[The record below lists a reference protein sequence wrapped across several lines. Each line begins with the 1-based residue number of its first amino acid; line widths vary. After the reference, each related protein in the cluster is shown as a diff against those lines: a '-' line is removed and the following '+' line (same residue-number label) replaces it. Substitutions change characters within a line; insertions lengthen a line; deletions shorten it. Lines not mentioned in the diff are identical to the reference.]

1 MRLLGSLESIEMWAQ
16 AKVSLSSITWY
27 MTLSKL
33 LIPLNHHVKD
43 EDDSSWFHGT
53 IQRFLRQS
61 NAPVGQAEIHSLQS
75 LHSNGNP

>member
-1 MRLLGSLESIEMWAQ
+1 MRLLSSLESIEMWAQ

-43 EDDSSWFHGT
+43 EDNSTCLIG
-53 IQRFLRQS
+53 
-61 NAPVGQAEIHSLQS
+61 
-75 LHSNGNP
+75 

>member
-43 EDDSSWFHGT
+43 EDDSSCLIG
-53 IQRFLRQS
+53 
-61 NAPVGQAEIHSLQS
+61 
-75 LHSNGNP
+75 

>member
-1 MRLLGSLESIEMWAQ
+1 MRLLSSLESIEMWAQ

-43 EDDSSWFHGT
+43 EDKQHLSHWVS
-53 IQRFLRQS
+53 
-61 NAPVGQAEIHSLQS
+61 VGIKGKKSLA
-75 LHSNGNP
+75 